1 MLRHPQTVTC
11 LRLIPDWS
19 AGPHIIQTMFGPL
32 NGVRTALVIG
42 AAVAALVAAAMGEWM
57 VTAVLGV
64 AIVAHGF
71 GWLWL
76 YRQHEESLRGR
87 TDRADA

>member
-1 MLRHPQTVTC
+1 MLRHPRTVTC
-11 LRLIPDWS
+11 LRGIPGWS
-19 AGPHIIQTMFGPL
+19 ARPHIIHDMFGPL

-64 AIVAHGF
+64 AIAAHGF

-76 YRQHEESLRGR
+76 YRQHEESLR
-87 TDRADA
+87 DR